1 MNDKSVVEQV
11 EVNKKVECE
20 KSLGEQLAI
29 MEEYTRIHKK
39 YSNGNIFKRELECLK
54 VIYQKMFRSIENQDL
69 VGSKGAQ

>member
-29 MEEYTRIHKK
+29 MEEYTRIHEK
-39 YSNGNIFKRELECLK
+39 YSNGNIFC
-54 VIYQKMFRSIENQDL
+54 VTSISCPVFFYVSYDHLL
-69 VGSKGAQ
+69 VFNSLILRI